1 MTREDELRN
10 AVKRLS
16 EELYRYDSNP
26 STWLAWL
33 VELLEQ
39 LQQQA
44 TEVNPMNS
52 SLFADMIT
60 RLADSIRNRLRTG
73 GW

>member
-1 MTREDELRN
+1 MTREDELRD

-16 EELYRYDSNP
+16 EELYSYDSNP

-52 SLFADMIT
+52 SLYLEMIT
-60 RLADSIRNRLRTG
+60 RLGGVIRNRLSTG

>member
-26 STWLAWL
+26 STWQAWL
-33 VELLEQ
+33 VSLLEQ

-52 SLFADMIT
+52 SLYIEMIT